1 MCEFDLLTAPYPRL
15 SLVYAHASMTGVF
28 QALATLPIAG
38 YFIPFQDL
46 QRLPL
51 NHSLPSSSKDS

>member
-1 MCEFDLLTAPYPRL
+1 MCGFDLLTALYPRL

-28 QALATLPIAG
+28 QALATLPTPG

-46 QRLPL
+46 KHLPL
-51 NHSLPSSSKDS
+51 NHSLPSLSKDS